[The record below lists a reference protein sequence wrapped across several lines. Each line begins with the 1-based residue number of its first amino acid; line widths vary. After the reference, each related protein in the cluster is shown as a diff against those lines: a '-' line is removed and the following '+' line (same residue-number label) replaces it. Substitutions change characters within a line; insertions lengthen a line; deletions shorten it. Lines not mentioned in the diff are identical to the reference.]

1 MEHEQKIFPWE
12 FPFEFRPVH
21 LSTGRLT
28 PHATLIDARAQ
39 LVECDAFEETVKC
52 EKKNTTE
59 VFPIFFFFSKKR
71 FKEVF
76 QQTIEFQFHL
86 LNSVDYHLT
95 VGGVGWFGQER
106 GTSLPQVAWS

>member
-1 MEHEQKIFPWE
+1 MHSKKRSSVKKKTPLKCFP
-12 FPFEFRPVH
+12 
-21 LSTGRLT
+21 S
-28 PHATLIDARAQ
+28 
-39 LVECDAFEETVKC
+39 
-52 EKKNTTE
+52 
-59 VFPIFFFFSKKR
+59 FFFSKKR